1 MANNPLRFVFI
12 GCGKVAHYHADVIC
26 ALGHKIIGV
35 AARKNSKN
43 IGAFADKY
51 NIKNC
56 YSDFR
61 ELLEEIKPDAV
72 IVCVSWDQIRNIIK
86 DIINFG
92 YPVLVEKP
100 VALSTK
106 EATKIYNQTIENTNN
121 VLVGYNRRFYD
132 FIPDLKFAILE
143 NNLNSVQ
150 LVLPE
155 SSKPSIHKAHLKKSN
170 DDHMLAYKSSHW
182 LDLLIYLLGD
192 IKVSFMHNCS
202 NFESINKSY
211 HGLLT
216 AKEGGVPIHY
226 ISDFNT
232 FQKMSMTFVFDN
244 SVWVFSPLEV
254 LSIFN
259 NIDKIDPSE
268 EMPIRQYRP
277 RLQKK
282 IHTNSDY
289 KPGFYNQMDYFI
301 KYNILGKDQKNY
313 SGATLK
319 QSIESIKLAEAIQVI
334 T

>member
-12 GCGKVAHYHADVIC
+12 GCGKVAHYHADVIY
-26 ALGHKIIGV
+26 AHKHKIVGV

-43 IGAFADKY
+43 IGIFADKY
-51 NIKNC
+51 NIKSR
-56 YSDFR
+56 YSDFNLLFK
-61 ELLEEIKPDAV
+61 ELKPDAV
-72 IVCVSWDQIRNIIK
+72 IVCVSWDQIRIIIK
-86 DIINFG
+86 DVIDFG

-100 VALSTK
+100 IALSSN
-106 EATKIYNQTIENTNN
+106 EVMEIYDQTIDNTDK

-132 FIPDLKFAILE
+132 FIPDLKLAIQE
-143 NNLNSVQ
+143 QHLNSVQ

-155 SSKPSIHKAHLKKSN
+155 SLKPSILKTQSEKSTE
-170 DDHMLAYKSSHW
+170 DHMLTYKSSHW

-192 IKVSFMHNCS
+192 IKVSYMHNVTR
-202 NFESINKSY
+202 FGAKYESH

-216 AKEGGVPIHY
+216 TKESGVPIHY

-232 FQKMSMTFVFDN
+232 FQNMSITFVFDN
-244 SVWVFSPLEV
+244 SVWIFSPLEV

-259 NIDKIDPSE
+259 NIDKIDPTE
-268 EMPIRQYRP
+268 EIPIRQYKP

-282 IHTNSDY
+282 IHTNLVY

-301 KYNILGKDQKNY
+301 KYNILGKSQKNIT
-313 SGATLK
+313 GATLK
-319 QSIESIKLAEAIQVI
+319 QSIESTKLAEAIQVI